1 VWTNLP
7 RPVNRLR
14 SECCSTCS
22 FLVITSIL
30 VVIHAVLSVT
40 MASAEVALSNLIP
53 RLPWRDIGCIC
64 VYNLARKIVLDLV
77 KLGNNRFTDHQCE

>member
-1 VWTNLP
+1 
-7 RPVNRLR
+7 
-14 SECCSTCS
+14 
-22 FLVITSIL
+22 
-30 VVIHAVLSVT
+30 